1 MPARSD
7 RCGQY
12 RCWFTVALERLGA
25 TELYVRI
32 GGVHALE
39 QVMRDSPDH
48 HDDVNEVLT
57 QFIRGLAPLAR
68 QSGHQA
74 WMHPVTGSVPDLPA
88 EPTPDVQATLT
99 ALAHR
104 PLRPERQPI
113 NLHHLRL
120 TNADLDGANLT
131 GAHLHD
137 ANLTDASL
145 DGADL
150 TRAHLH
156 GADLTGANLTGAN
169 LTRANLI
176 GEDHAGGHHR
186 VVGEAH
192 RAEAG
197 AWPGTMRPGETR
209 VSDARRGEVSRSSF
223 R

>member
-1 MPARSD
+1 
-7 RCGQY
+7 
-12 RCWFTVALERLGA
+12 
-25 TELYVRI
+25 
-32 GGVHALE
+32 VHALE

-88 EPTPDVQATLT
+88 EPKPDVQATLT

-131 GAHLHD
+131 GAHLHG

-145 DGADL
+145 DGADR

-156 GADLTGANLTGAN
+156 GADLTGAYLTGAW
-169 LTRANLI
+169 LTGAKFT
-176 GEDHAGGHHR
+176 
-186 VVGEAH
+186 VVD
-192 RAEAG
+192 
-197 AWPGTMRPGETR
+197 GT
-209 VSDARRGEVSRSSF
+209 F
-223 R
+223 ICKK

>member
-1 MPARSD
+1 
-7 RCGQY
+7 
-12 RCWFTVALERLGA
+12 
-25 TELYVRI
+25 
-32 GGVHALE
+32 VHALE

-131 GAHLHD
+131 GAHLHG

-156 GADLTGANLTGAN
+156 GADLTGAYLTGAWLTGAN
-169 LTRANLI
+169 LT
-176 GEDHAGGHHR
+176 
-186 VVGEAH
+186 VVDGTSIWIPSHDQRQCSLSTVSFTVAIRCRPGIAVHQVERQRGEADLY
-192 RAEAG
+192 G
-197 AWPGTMRPGETR
+197 GSGVT
-209 VSDARRGEVSRSSF
+209 
-223 R
+223 